1 MTQTNPEIRVDET
14 DAKAGSN
21 DGVVRWVLLVS
32 LALAIAVLTV
42 IWVTGA
48 LSQGEVESEATAT
61 GRAEA
66 VLDQREGLAEE
77 ADLVA
82 PNTSEQT
89 ATPAPPAPGVAP
101 NAD

>member
-48 LSQGEVESEATAT
+48 LSQGESDGARSAK
-61 GRAEA
+61 AQQI
-66 VLDQREGLAEE
+66 LDFIASVQAASVMHAYGMSP
-77 ADLVA
+77 V
-82 PNTSEQT
+82 TSSF
-89 ATPAPPAPGVAP
+89 
-101 NAD
+101 D